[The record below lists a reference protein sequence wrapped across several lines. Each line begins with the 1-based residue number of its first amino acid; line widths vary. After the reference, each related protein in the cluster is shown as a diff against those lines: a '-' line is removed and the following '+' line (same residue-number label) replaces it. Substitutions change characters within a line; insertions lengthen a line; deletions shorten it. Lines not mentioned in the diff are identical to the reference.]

1 MPFLTHNRREHCM
14 KSETQAPPTAA
25 PHNAPPLLRAAREAV
40 RAAERA
46 AHGLLFA
53 VRAGGD
59 EPGRVEALEALAV
72 ACAGRVSDAGA
83 RLAEL
88 ERGSVRNG

>member
-1 MPFLTHNRREHCM
+1 MH
-14 KSETQAPPTAA
+14 SATQEPP
-25 PHNAPPLLRAAREAV
+25 NARPGTTQKLLSAARDAV

-53 VRAGGD
+53 VRAQGD
-59 EPGRVEALEALAV
+59 GPGRPEALEALAV
-72 ACAGRVSDAGA
+72 ACAGRVSDAGV

-88 ERGSVRNG
+88 ERAAVRHG